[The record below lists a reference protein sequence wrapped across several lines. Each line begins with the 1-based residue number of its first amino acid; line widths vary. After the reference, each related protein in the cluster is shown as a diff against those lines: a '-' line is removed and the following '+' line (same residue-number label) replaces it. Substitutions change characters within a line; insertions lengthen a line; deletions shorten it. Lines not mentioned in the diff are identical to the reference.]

1 MSTKL
6 SPSLKALINAPL
18 ARPGQT
24 PAPPRIKELYQ
35 QIAREARERQY
46 GVRPW
51 LALSVRPPPKRSP
64 PLTPSPPSG
73 SSNIYPQLARLPPL
87 PPPNR
92 LLVTL
97 PPHPPRSRR
106 VHPRGWPQVHL
117 LQRHPAHHQRARR
130 LPRGPRPR
138 PRRPAR
144 DAALARPHAVQPPRS
159 AGARPRALGERL
171 PPAGQEAR
179 G

>member
-51 LALSVRPPPKRSP
+51 LALSVH
-64 PLTPSPPSG
+64 
-73 SSNIYPQLARLPPL
+73 PL
-87 PPPNR
+87 PPF
-92 LLVTL
+92 
-97 PPHPPRSRR
+97 
-106 VHPRGWPQVHL
+106 PQKE
-117 LQRHPAHHQRARR
+117 
-130 LPRGPRPR
+130 
-138 PRRPAR
+138 
-144 DAALARPHAVQPPRS
+144 ALH
-159 AGARPRALGERL
+159 
-171 PPAGQEAR
+171 
-179 G
+179 